1 MSPAPAIQRE
11 LEKTKDLLNVSW
23 KEVADVFDATE
34 RTIHRWRKGKS
45 RPQPSH
51 KKRLEQMNDLLDL
64 MNELFREKESLR
76 EWLHKKIPTL
86 NNRRPI
92 NLLKA
97 SRIEEV
103 REVLGR
109 AADGISS

>member
-1 MSPAPAIQRE
+1 MSPAQALQRE
-11 LEKTKDLLNVSW
+11 LEKTKDLLDVSW
-23 KEVADVFDATE
+23 KEVADVFDAAE
-34 RTIHRWRKGKS
+34 RTIHRWRKGESK
-45 RPQPSH
+45 PQPSH

-64 MNELFREKESLR
+64 MNEIFKKKESLR
-76 EWLHKKIPTL
+76 EWLHTKIPAL